1 MNSRSPWLWL
11 TVVMLLATGYYLWP
25 TVKASR
31 MTAQE
36 LAATPEERALKLGL
50 DLRGGMA
57 VTMEVRVDELIRALA
72 SNTDEAFNRALQT
85 ATNEA
90 KTSTASMVSLFVDAY
105 EQQNPDGRLAR
116 YFRSDVDRI
125 TRNSSNA
132 DVATYL
138 QAQADGAVNRAIEIV
153 RQRIDRFG
161 VSEPSIVK
169 KGTSR
174 ISVELPGV
182 ADGERVR
189 RLLRGTARLE
199 FRTMA
204 DPAALSRSLS
214 SIVQFYN
221 GRTDTARA
229 AADTTARPDSSALAT
244 SALPTTPL
252 AGASTADSNAVTET
266 PLSDTAKTAAAT
278 PASTDSASR
287 ARADSAALAEAAG
300 ANNVL
305 LKYLEPAGQGVT
317 FGLVSP
323 KDTARVHQ
331 LLRRPEVAALLP
343 PGVELL
349 YTSRPAMQGSDKL
362 ALLGVRKTVELT
374 GEALTD
380 ATVQFDHNT
389 NAPMVEMR
397 MDGAGAQTWS
407 RLTGANIGKPVAIV
421 LDDYVVSYP
430 TVQNRISGG
439 VSSITGLDGRPEA
452 DDIVTVLKSGSLP
465 APVQI
470 INERTVGPS
479 LGAES
484 TRNGMLSLFLGFV
497 IVSIFM
503 IVWYRTAGAI
513 AAVSL
518 VFNLLILFA
527 VLAAF
532 GATLTLP
539 GIAGIVLTMGMAVD
553 ANVLIYERIR
563 EELTAGKTPKAALEA
578 GFSNALSAIIDS
590 NVTTFLT
597 GAILYT
603 FGVGPI
609 QGFAV
614 TLMAGI
620 VTSLFSALVVTR
632 MIMTYFVDRNRAISV
647 G

>member
-36 LAATPEERALKLGL
+36 LAANPEERALKLGL

-72 SNTDEAFNRALQT
+72 TNTDAAFDRALQT

-90 KTSTASMVSLFVDAY
+90 KTSTASMVSLFVNAY
-105 EQQNPDGRLAR
+105 EEQNPQGRLAR

-138 QAQADGAVNRAIEIV
+138 EAQADGAVNRAIEIV

-182 ADGERVR
+182 SDGERVR

-221 GRTDTARA
+221 GRTDTASA
-229 AADTTARPDSSALAT
+229 TADTTARRDSSSLAM
-244 SALPTTPL
+244 SALPTKPL
-252 AGASTADSNAVTET
+252 ADSNAVTAT
-266 PLSDTAKTAAAT
+266 PLADTATTATAT
-278 PASTDSASR
+278 PVSNDSASR
-287 ARADSAALAEAAG
+287 ARADSAALAQAAG

-305 LKYLEPAGQGVT
+305 LKYLEPAGQGVM

-331 LLRRPEVAALLP
+331 LLSRPEVVALLP
-343 PGVELL
+343 PGIELL
-349 YTSRPAMQGSDKL
+349 YTSKPGMPGSDKL
-362 ALLGVRKTVELT
+362 ALLGVRKAVELT

-380 ATVQFDHNT
+380 ATVQFDPQT
-389 NAPMVEMR
+389 NVPMVEMR

-430 TVQNRISGG
+430 TVQGRISGG
-439 VSSITGLDGRPEA
+439 VSSITGLDGRAEA

-484 TRNGMLSLFLGFV
+484 TRNGMFSLFLGFV
-497 IVSIFM
+497 IVSAFM
-503 IVWYRTAGAI
+503 MFWYRTAGVI

-563 EELTAGKTPKAALEA
+563 EELTAGKTPKAALDA
-578 GFSNALSAIIDS
+578 GFSHALSAIIDS

-632 MIMTYFVDRNRAISV
+632 MIMTYFVDRNRAVSV

>member
-1 MNSRSPWLWL
+1 MNSRSFWPWL
-11 TVVMLLATGYYLWP
+11 VAIMLLATGYYLWP
-25 TVKASR
+25 TLKASR
-31 MTAQE
+31 MTAQQLE
-36 LAATPEERALKLGL
+36 QTPEERALKLGL

-57 VTMEVRVDELIRALA
+57 VTMEVRVDELLRALA
-72 SNTDEAFNRALQT
+72 TNTDAAFDRALAT
-85 ATNEA
+85 AVEQG
-90 KTSTASMVSLFVDAY
+90 KTSTESLVALFTTAF
-105 EQQNPDGRLAR
+105 EQQNPDGRLSR

-125 TRNSSNA
+125 TRNSSNS
-132 DVATYL
+132 DVGAYL

-174 ISVELPGV
+174 IAVELPGV
-182 ADGERVR
+182 SDAERVR

-204 DPAALSRSLS
+204 DPAALTRSLS

-221 GRTDTARA
+221 GRTDTA
-229 AADTTARPDSSALAT
+229 AT
-244 SALPTTPL
+244 ALPATALSTTPL
-252 AGASTADSNAVTET
+252 AQSDSVTTT
-266 PLSDTAKTAAAT
+266 PLAQTRDTANV

-287 ARADSAALAEAAG
+287 ARADSLALAQAAG
-300 ANNVL
+300 STNAL
-305 LKYLEPAGQGVT
+305 LRYLEPAGQGVV

-323 KDTARVHQ
+323 RDTARVHA
-331 LLRRPEVAALLP
+331 LMNRPEVKALLP

-349 YTSRPAMQGSDKL
+349 YTARPMTPGSDKL
-362 ALLGVRKTVELT
+362 GLLGVRTSVELT
-374 GEALTD
+374 GDALTD
-380 ATVQFDHNT
+380 ASVQFDPQT
-389 NAPMVEMR
+389 NVPGVQMR

-421 LDDYVVSYP
+421 LDDYVVSFP
-430 TVQNRISGG
+430 TVQSRITGG
-439 VSSITGLDGRPEA
+439 VSSITGLDGRSEA

-470 INERTVGPS
+470 VEGRTVGPS
-479 LGAES
+479 LGRAS
-484 TRNGMLSLFLGFV
+484 TRNGFFSLFLGFV
-497 IVSIFM
+497 IVSGFM
-503 IVWYRTAGAI
+503 IVWYRTAGVI

-518 VFNLLILFA
+518 IFNLVFLFA

-563 EELTAGKTPKAALEA
+563 EELTAGKTPMAALDA
-578 GFSNALSAIIDS
+578 GFGNALSAIVDS

-620 VTSLFSALVVTR
+620 VTSLFSALVLTR
-632 MIMTYFVDRNRAISV
+632 LIMTYFTNRNRSV
-647 G
+647 SLG